1 MLAVGGHVLEDFRLA
16 YVRMMT
22 GLAGGVGNTKE
33 ELCGA
38 LSSGVVILS
47 ALYGRASL
55 EESDEAAYRWSA
67 LYRERFRETLGTTQ
81 CQTLRDRVGARPGYR
96 EPCAQVVEQAVKV
109 LLGVLE
115 EARRPSGKDANG

>member
-1 MLAVGGHVLEDFRLA
+1 MLAVGEHVLEGFCPT

-22 GLAGGVGNTKE
+22 GLAGGVGNTRE

-47 ALYGRASL
+47 ALYGRASP

-67 LYRERFRETLGTTQ
+67 LYRERFRNALGTTH
-81 CQTLRDRVGARPGYR
+81 CQTLRDRVGARPGNR
-96 EPCAQVVEQAVKV
+96 EPCAQVVEQATQI

-115 EARRPSGKDANG
+115 EAHRSSKA

>member
-1 MLAVGGHVLEDFRLA
+1 MLAVGGHVLEDFRPT

-47 ALYGRASL
+47 ALYGRAGP
-55 EESDEAAYRWSA
+55 EESDEPAYRWSA
-67 LYRERFRETLGTTQ
+67 LYRERFREALGTTH
-81 CQTLRDRVGARPGYR
+81 CQTLRDQVGARPGYR
-96 EPCAQVVEQAVKV
+96 EPCAQVVERATTV

-115 EARRPSGKDANG
+115 EARRSSEGGTCG